1 MFASF
6 RSQLVAL
13 MAIAV
18 LGAVV
23 VIATGH
29 VERADAAY
37 RRAQVATQFRADE
50 IVREAGEVAALA
62 REVVAYAARRAGRQA
77 LVEGQCDPELVAVS
91 DAIPDIGNIAFI
103 DRTGRLVCSV
113 IAVPP
118 EGLSLARAPWF
129 APALAAGAPRVSGA
143 VYGPLYQRWVAVF
156 TYPVRDP
163 RGDIAGV
170 AALAVDLSRFSALV
184 TESPVAEGGF
194 AAIVDGAG
202 KLVAG
207 MPPEPDAVGK
217 PARDELLLAV
227 EPGTQDLPA
236 ATKRAAGAEWIAAV
250 KPIGGTGWHA
260 VVVMS
265 ERAALAD
272 AAAQSRRIAANVVA
286 LFVVIAAVLAWIV
299 ARLVK
304 PMELLAEA
312 ARSAAAGGKNV
323 RAQVAGPS
331 EVRAIAARF
340 NDLLEARDAAE
351 DGLRESESR
360 YRDVIQNSPDAIVIV
375 DPDSGIFVE
384 ANARAEEFYGMS
396 REALLRS
403 GPAALSPPVQ
413 PDGRDSGEA
422 ARRWIGMC
430 VAGGRPVFEWMHL
443 DAAGHAIDCEVR
455 LVPMQLAGRTHA
467 RGSIVDIR
475 DRKRAD
481 ERLARLARL
490 YAALSHTNE
499 ALVRADD
506 PAALYADICRIA
518 VVDGGIRMAWI
529 GLVDEASGQVVR
541 EAWHGQAGGYF
552 EGLCISV
559 DAGRAEGRGAT
570 GTAIRERRNVVFN
583 EYEAE
588 PSTAPWRERA
598 RAAGFRAL
606 AAVPLVREGRA
617 IGTLNLHA
625 GEPDFFDDEMVGLL
639 DEMAKDIAFALDKM
653 ESDAQRERAVVA
665 LVASESRLRE
675 VLETVPLVAVSLDTQ
690 ARVTF
695 CNDALLRLTGWPR
708 EEVIGVD
715 WFSRFIGATDTAVR
729 DLFRKA
735 VATGE
740 LLQHYENEILTRAG
754 ERRLVRWSNTLIHAD
769 GRIVGATSLGED
781 VTVRR
786 EAEEA
791 LRESEARFR
800 SLIDGVPSIPVQGY
814 GRDRRVVFWNAA
826 SERLYGF
833 TAAEAAGRRLEDLLF
848 PVEARD
854 AIVTACD
861 AWLEGGPAVPAG
873 EFRLVRKDGTTVEV
887 FTSPV
892 IVPNIRGEPEIYCI
906 DVDLTELH
914 RAQAALREG
923 EERFR
928 SVVAG
933 LSEGVMLF
941 DLEGRLLLCNDAAER
956 MLGAPAEAMLG
967 SEVLSADWTWDAM
980 REDGSPFPVE
990 EMPLTVAVRSGDF
1003 RSNVVMGIAPMGRR
1017 RIWIE
1022 VSARKIPGPGGAG
1035 AVLVSFSDVT
1045 KRHAAEQEVRSMN
1058 LVLERRVA
1066 ARTAELETANRELES
1081 FSYSISHDL
1090 RTPLRAIDGYSA
1102 VVMDEEGERVSPGS
1116 QELLGRI
1123 RTAAARMARMIDDLL
1138 NLAYIG
1144 RAEIERKEVDLS
1156 HVVAELAAE
1165 LSRKDPGRRCEW
1177 IVAPGL
1183 RASGDEGLLRNILEN
1198 LLENAWRYTS
1208 RREHARIEFGMRTD
1222 PAGRQVFFVKDN
1234 GAGFDLAHAHKLFGA
1249 FQRLHAD
1256 REFPGHGIGLATV
1269 RRIVQRH
1276 GGRVWADGTVG
1287 EGATFYFTLGVAP
1300 AAPGA
1305 SP

>member
-18 LGAVV
+18 VGAVI
-23 VIATGH
+23 VITLGH
-29 VERADAAY
+29 RERADAAY
-37 RRAQVATQFRADE
+37 RRAQEAAQTRAQE
-50 IVREAGEVAALA
+50 IVREAEEVARLA
-62 REVVAYAARRAGRQA
+62 GEVVAYAARRAGRQA
-77 LVEGQCDPELVAVS
+77 LIEGKCDPDLVAVGE
-91 DAIPDIGNIAFI
+91 AIPDIGNIGFI

-113 IAVPP
+113 IALPP
-118 EGLSLARAPWF
+118 EGVSLARVPWF

-143 VYGPLYQRWVAVF
+143 FYGPLNQRWVAVF
-156 TYPVRDP
+156 THPVRDQK
-163 RGDIAGV
+163 GEIVGV
-170 AALAVDLSRFSALV
+170 AVLAVDLSRFSALV
-184 TESPVAEGGF
+184 TESSVPEGGF

-202 KLVAG
+202 TLVAG

-217 PARDELLLAV
+217 PARDELLLAGG
-227 EPGTQDLPA
+227 PGNEDPQA
-236 ATKRAAGAEWIAAV
+236 AAKRAAGAGRITAV
-250 KPIGGTGWHA
+250 KPIAGTGWHA
-260 VVVMS
+260 VVVVP
-265 ERAALAD
+265 EQAALAE
-272 AAAQSRRIAANVVA
+272 ASAQSRRIATNVVA
-286 LFVVIAAVLAWIV
+286 LFVVIAVVLAWIV

-304 PMELLAEA
+304 PMERLAEA
-312 ARSAAAGGKNV
+312 ARSAAVGGRSV

-331 EVRAIAARF
+331 EVRTIAARF
-340 NDLLEARDAAE
+340 NDLLEAREAAE
-351 DGLRESESR
+351 NGLRESESR
-360 YRDVIQNSPDAIVIV
+360 FRDVIQNAPDAIVIV
-375 DPDSGIFVE
+375 DPESGIFVE
-384 ANARAEEFYGMS
+384 ANARAEEFFGMD
-396 REALLRS
+396 REELLRT
-403 GPAALSPPVQ
+403 GPAALSPAVQ
-413 PDGRDSGEA
+413 PDGRGSEEA
-422 ARRWIGMC
+422 ARQWIGMC
-430 VAGGRPVFEWMHL
+430 RDGRRPVFEWMHL
-443 DAAGHAIDCEVR
+443 DAAGHAIDSEVR
-455 LVPMQLAGRTHA
+455 LVPMQWGGRMHV
-467 RGSIVDIR
+467 RGSMVDIR

-481 ERLARLARL
+481 QRLARLARL

-506 PAALYADICRIA
+506 PATLYADICRIA
-518 VVDGGIRMAWI
+518 VADGGIRMAWV
-529 GLVDEASGQVVR
+529 GLLDEASGQVVPV
-541 EAWHGQAGGYF
+541 AWHGHADDYF
-552 EGLCISV
+552 DGLRISV
-559 DAGRAEGRGAT
+559 DAARAEGRGAT

-583 EYEAE
+583 DYEAE
-588 PSTAPWRERA
+588 PATAPWRERA
-598 RAAGFRAL
+598 RSAGFRAL

-625 GEPDFFDDEMVGLL
+625 GEPDFFDEEMVGLL

-665 LVASESRLRE
+665 LLASESRLRE
-675 VLETVPLVAVSLDTQ
+675 VLETVPLVAVSLDTRG
-690 ARVTF
+690 RVTF
-695 CNDALLRLTGWPR
+695 CNDALLRLTGWSR
-708 EEVIGVD
+708 EEVLGAD
-715 WFSRFIGATDTAVR
+715 WFSRFIGATDAAVR
-729 DLFRKA
+729 ELFRKA

-740 LLQHYENEILTRAG
+740 LLQHYENEILTRGG

-791 LRESEARFR
+791 LRESESRFR
-800 SLIDGVPSIPVQGY
+800 SLVDGVSSIPVQGFD
-814 GRDRRVVFWNAA
+814 RDRRVVFWNAA
-826 SERLYGF
+826 SERLYGYK
-833 TAAEAAGRRLEDLLF
+833 AAEATGKRLEDLLF
-848 PVEARD
+848 PPETRD
-854 AIVTACD
+854 AIVASCN
-861 AWLEGGPAVPAG
+861 AWLVGGPAVPAG
-873 EFRLVRKDGTTVEV
+873 EFRLRRKDGTTVEV

-933 LSEGVMLF
+933 LSEGIMLF
-941 DLEGRLLLCNDAAER
+941 DLEGRLLLCNDAAEQ

-967 SEVLSADWTWDAM
+967 REVLSEDWSWDAM

-990 EMPLTVAVRSGDF
+990 EMPLTMALRSEEYL
-1003 RSNVVMGIAPMGRR
+1003 RNVVMGIAPMGKR

-1102 VVMDEEGERVSPGS
+1102 VVMDEEGGRVSPES

-1123 RTAAARMARMIDDLL
+1123 RTAASRMARMIDDLL

-1156 HVVAELAAE
+1156 HIVAELSAE
-1165 LSRKDPGRRCEW
+1165 LSRKDPGRRCDW
-1177 IVAPGL
+1177 VIAPGL

-1222 PAGRQVFFVKDN
+1222 PGGRQVFFVKDN

-1276 GGRVWADGTVG
+1276 GGRVWADGMVD

-1305 SP
+1305 AP